1 MINYDK
7 TEIKEQLT
15 KEQIYNLLF
24 EWGGEPQYSSF
35 GIISTTICHNPP
47 GMGSRKLYWY
57 ENSKLFRC
65 YTGCD
70 EPTFDIFDL
79 VCRVMNIQQHK
90 HFTLNEAVRYIASY
104 FGLSGKIEQNVF
116 DFNLVSD
123 SLYLDKKE
131 EQKNQE
137 YKSFSFIELK
147 RYNPDILD
155 KLNYSLKL
163 QPWLND
169 GISQEAIK
177 SARIGYYLGGDQ
189 ISIPHYD
196 FNGNFIGLRGRSMCQ
211 QDCDLYGKYRPLII
225 NGQMYNHPLGLNLY
239 NLNNSKDNIAQMNIA
254 FVFESEKS
262 TLLFKSYFGIDHDIS
277 VACCGSN
284 LSAYQIG
291 LLQRAGA
298 KEIVIAFDRQF
309 KTIGDTEFLHL
320 KNNLL
325 KLWNKYHNDIKI
337 SFIFDKNMITDYKD
351 SPIDKGKDKF
361 LQLWKERILL

>member
-1 MINYDK
+1 
-7 TEIKEQLT
+7 
-15 KEQIYNLLF
+15 
-24 EWGGEPQYSSF
+24 
-35 GIISTTICHNPP
+35 
-47 GMGSRKLYWY
+47 
-57 ENSKLFRC
+57 
-65 YTGCD
+65 
-70 EPTFDIFDL
+70 
-79 VCRVMNIQQHK
+79 
-90 HFTLNEAVRYIASY
+90 
-104 FGLSGKIEQNVF
+104 
-116 DFNLVSD
+116 
-123 SLYLDKKE
+123 
-131 EQKNQE
+131 
-137 YKSFSFIELK
+137 
-147 RYNPDILD
+147 
-155 KLNYSLKL
+155 
-163 QPWLND
+163 
-169 GISQEAIK
+169 
-177 SARIGYYLGGDQ
+177 
-189 ISIPHYD
+189 
-196 FNGNFIGLRGRSMCQ
+196 
-211 QDCDLYGKYRPLII
+211 
-225 NGQMYNHPLGLNLY
+225 MYNHPLGLNLY

>member
-1 MINYDK
+1 
-7 TEIKEQLT
+7 
-15 KEQIYNLLF
+15 
-24 EWGGEPQYSSF
+24 
-35 GIISTTICHNPP
+35 
-47 GMGSRKLYWY
+47 
-57 ENSKLFRC
+57 
-65 YTGCD
+65 
-70 EPTFDIFDL
+70 
-79 VCRVMNIQQHK
+79 
-90 HFTLNEAVRYIASY
+90 VRYIASY

-211 QDCDLYGKYRPLII
+211 
-225 NGQMYNHPLGLNLY
+225 
-239 NLNNSKDNIAQMNIA
+239 
-254 FVFESEKS
+254 
-262 TLLFKSYFGIDHDIS
+262 
-277 VACCGSN
+277 
-284 LSAYQIG
+284 
-291 LLQRAGA
+291 
-298 KEIVIAFDRQF
+298 
-309 KTIGDTEFLHL
+309 
-320 KNNLL
+320 
-325 KLWNKYHNDIKI
+325 
-337 SFIFDKNMITDYKD
+337 
-351 SPIDKGKDKF
+351 
-361 LQLWKERILL
+361 